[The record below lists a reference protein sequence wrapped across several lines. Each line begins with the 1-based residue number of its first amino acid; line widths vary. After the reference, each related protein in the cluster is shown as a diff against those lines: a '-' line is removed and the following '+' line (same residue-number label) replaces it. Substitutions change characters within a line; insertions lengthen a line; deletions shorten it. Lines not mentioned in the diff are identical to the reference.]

1 MEWDRCY
8 MLLSRCI
15 CKISTDI
22 ILHCKRVQDYVKSII
37 KGEQNVLKP
46 KETLQKYHQDSK
58 WCIHNVWTI
67 STTQQGLVIVNFQ
80 TTYGLISI
88 DQWITLNDWDFS
100 LINVNQS
107 YLCDS
112 QTAVKKGRSNVRIQL
127 TKVEERLTCECM
139 GTLLFNG
146 WINDL
151 NWYILW

>member
-46 KETLQKYHQDSK
+46 KATLQKYHQDSK
-58 WCIHNVWTI
+58 RCIHNVWTI

-80 TTYGLISI
+80 
-88 DQWITLNDWDFS
+88 WITLNDRDFS

-107 YLCDS
+107 YLWDS

-127 TKVEERLTCECM
+127 TKVEERLTCACM